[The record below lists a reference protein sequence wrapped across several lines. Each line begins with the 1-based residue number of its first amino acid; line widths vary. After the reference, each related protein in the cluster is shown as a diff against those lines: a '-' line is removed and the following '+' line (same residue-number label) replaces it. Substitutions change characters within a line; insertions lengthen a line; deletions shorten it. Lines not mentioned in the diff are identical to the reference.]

1 MHKQFFVYI
10 LIVFISF
17 TTNKMYDNCNHP
29 SIKVDIVNLIHH
41 FVSIY
46 SWFGTLILGHPEI
59 HLLYVLTIIAGWKY
73 FGNCIISD
81 WYNNAC
87 QLDKSKNHRD
97 LPYYF
102 MSYITNEEYQSYDY
116 LIYVVVLLDIAL
128 IAHKYLY

>member
-1 MHKQFFVYI
+1 MHKNFFIYI

-17 TTNKMYDNCNHP
+17 TVNKIHDDCIHP
-29 SIKVDIVNLIHH
+29 SIKVDAVNLFHH

-59 HLLYVLTIIAGWKY
+59 HLIYVIIIISGWKY

-81 WYNNAC
+81 WYNNVC
-87 QLDKSKNHRD
+87 QLDKRKNHRD

-102 MSYITNEEYQSYDY
+102 ISYITNKEYQSYEY
-116 LIYVVVLLDIAL
+116 LILVIVFIDIML
-128 IAHKYLY
+128 IAHKYFY